1 MGLFSKK
8 KPLQPMPAFPQ
19 FPSQQPMQ
27 DKAPSY
33 KPEIPDNINHV
44 DDFHTSPEAIDI
56 PKLPDMGSLND
67 NFPKF
72 PDDTHSDESLPSMP
86 VFDNPPDLSPQDDI
100 KPAFTRD
107 TNKPLFIKIEDY
119 RDSIANIEL
128 LRSKIKETEDYL
140 EKLND
145 IKLAE
150 EEELRKCRKN
160 IDMIKQKLIS
170 VDKKLFES

>member
-8 KPLQPMPAFPQ
+8 KQPQPLPQFPQ
-19 FPSQQPMQ
+19 FPTSQPLPQ
-27 DKAPSY
+27 DQPSY
-33 KPEIPDNINHV
+33 KPAIPDDINHV
-44 DDFHTSPEAIDI
+44 DDFHTSPDSLKV
-56 PKLPDMGSLND
+56 PVLPEIKFD

-72 PDDTHSDESLPSMP
+72 PDDSTKDFQAMP
-86 VFDNPPDLSPQDDI
+86 AFDNPPEDEAQDSPSQR
-100 KPAFTRD
+100 PSFSRD
-107 TNKPLFIKIEDY
+107 TDKPLFIKIEDY
-119 RDSIANIEL
+119 RDSIASIEL

-150 EEELRKCRKN
+150 DEEIGKCRKN
-160 IDMIKQKLIS
+160 IDTIKQKLAN

>member
-8 KPLQPMPAFPQ
+8 KPIQQIPSFPQ
-19 FPSQQPMQ
+19 FPSQPMQ
-27 DKAPSY
+27 VEKTPSY
-33 KPEIPDNINHV
+33 KAEIPGNINHI
-44 DDFHTSPEAIDI
+44 DDFHAAPESTQV
-56 PKLPDMGSLND
+56 PKLPEMNFED

-72 PDDTHSDESLPSMP
+72 PDDTHENSSFPAMP
-86 VFDNPPDLSPQDDI
+86 VFDNPPDLHPADDI
-100 KPAFTRD
+100 KPSFTRETD
-107 TNKPLFIKIEDY
+107 KPLFIKIEDY

-128 LRSKIKETEDYL
+128 LRSKIKETEEYL

-150 EEELRKCRKN
+150 EEELKKCRKN

-170 VDKKLFES
+170 VDKKLFEA